1 MLDRRS
7 VFVIALA
14 ALVFCCSPLTAQKK
28 RRRQA
33 GAGRLITE
41 FPVPEKAPID
51 VAAATATALEQL
63 MSLEEKGGQ
72 WPYEGVYREDRGA
85 LPQGYRVGGTSISI
99 LGMVCAPGYRD
110 DDGRVAAVERALR
123 FVLKTLEVDRM
134 QEGFQGGYD
143 VRGWGHIYA
152 LTCLLYLKDFQLVP
166 AALAKQVDE
175 KTSWLVEVLVT
186 SAIPKNGGWN
196 YSRRRGYMSPR
207 NPASTFMTAPA
218 LQALFHAKARGHDV
232 PDDVVEQALAALE
245 RSRSEGGGYAYG
257 APAKSRNDVPDDE
270 LGMMDKTPSAAARAA
285 VCETTLMLAGRGDE
299 ARHAA
304 AVKLFYDHWD
314 DLAVR
319 KSQQG
324 THIPPYGI
332 APYYFMFGH
341 MYCAQ
346 AIEQLADEEL
356 RDECRA
362 RMRVMLARGV
372 EANGAWNDRQF
383 GRSAGYGTAMALLAM
398 HMPRLPKPHKWRPGA
413 SKK

>member
-7 VFVIALA
+7 VFVAALA
-14 ALVFCCSPLTAQKK
+14 ALILCCSSANAQRK
-28 RRRQA
+28 RRRPA

-41 FPVPEKAPID
+41 FPVPERPPID
-51 VAAATATALEQL
+51 VAAATTDALSRLIALE
-63 MSLEEKGGQ
+63 EEGGQ

-99 LGMVCAPGYRD
+99 LGMVCAPGYSD
-110 DDGRVAAVERALR
+110 DERRVDAVGRALR

-134 QEGFQGGYD
+134 QEGFKGGYD

-152 LTCLLYLKDFQLVP
+152 LTCLLYLQEFDFVP
-166 AALAKQVDE
+166 ADLSEQVDARIP
-175 KTSWLVEVLVT
+175 WLVRVLAD
-186 SAIPKNGGWN
+186 SAIPEGGGWN

-232 PDDVVEQALAALE
+232 PDDVVEEALAALE
-245 RSRSEGGGYAYG
+245 RSRSQGGGYAYG
-257 APAKSRNDVPDDE
+257 APSRSRNDVPDGE

-285 VCETTLMLAGRGDE
+285 VCETTLLLAGRGDA

-304 AVKLFYDHWD
+304 AVRLFYEHWD

-319 KSQQG
+319 KSQRG

-346 AIEQLADEEL
+346 AIELLADEEL
-356 RDECRA
+356 RDECRTK
-362 RMRVMLARGV
+362 MRVMLARSI
-372 EANGAWNDRQF
+372 EDDGAWNDRQF

-398 HMPRLPKPHKWRPGA
+398 HMPRLPKPRPWRAGA
-413 SKK
+413 RKK

>member
-14 ALVFCCSPLTAQKK
+14 ALVFCCAPLTAQKK

-41 FPVPEKAPID
+41 FPGPEKPPID

-63 MSLEEKGGQ
+63 LSLEEKGGQ

-110 DDGRVAAVERALR
+110 DDRRVAAVERALR
-123 FVLKTLEVDRM
+123 FVLKTLKVDRM

-166 AALAKQVDE
+166 AALAEQVDE
-175 KTSWLVEVLVT
+175 KTSWLVEVLVA

-218 LQALFHAKARGHDV
+218 LQALFHAQARGHDV

-257 APAKSRNDVPDDE
+257 APAKSRNDGPDE
-270 LGMMDKTPSAAARAA
+270 ERGLMDKTPSAAARAA
-285 VCETTLMLAGRGDE
+285 VCETTLMLAGRGDA

-346 AIEQLADEEL
+346 AVEQLADEEL
-356 RDECRA
+356 RDECRT

-372 EANGAWNDRQF
+372 EASGAWNDRQF

-398 HMPRLPKPHKWRPGA
+398 HMPRLPKPHTWGPGA